1 MEKNP
6 NNNIQSIDWEYTDD
20 KLEMTAESGT
30 EQKESKNSFG
40 KNALRTFG
48 AIALTAT
55 LALGMAGCGNKEVES
70 VDTPSDTVVTEEAPV
85 VEGDDEVIGG
95 MEEEIDGPEVVGEDS
110 TDTLTIDEI
119 LEEVGNSDI
128 VEALNGNNQEVLNSI
143 KNWMEQNGYYDI
155 DAELHD
161 EYTPVCRASAT
172 LQSDGSTLGII
183 VELNPGSG
191 GVYNIIVDDEDGK
204 RVDAFQ
210 GPELPSSLQ
219 LNELIENN

>member
-6 NNNIQSIDWEYTDD
+6 NNNIQSTDWEYADD
-20 KLEMTAESGT
+20 KLEIAADSSA
-30 EQKESKNSFG
+30 EQKESKKSSG

-55 LALGMAGCGNKEVES
+55 LALGMAGCGNKGAEPAS
-70 VDTPSDTVVTEEAPV
+70 TPSDTAVTEEAPA

-95 MEEEIDGPEVVGEDS
+95 MEAESNEPEVVGEDS

-119 LEEVGNSDI
+119 RGEVGSSDI
-128 VEALNGNNQEVLNSI
+128 IEALDGNNRAVLNSMES
-143 KNWMEQNGYYDI
+143 WMKQNGYYNI
-155 DAELHD
+155 NAELHD

-191 GVYNIIVDDEDGK
+191 GVYNIIIDDEDGK